1 MKPLMVTDDREALFH
16 VYENFG
22 STLWILLF
30 VPIFSGIC
38 TLTFSCE
45 FRSTHINVILHP
57 HTCLSLL
64 EISKSIRDEI
74 ERE

>member
-16 VYENFG
+16 AYENFD

-38 TLTFSCE
+38 TLTFMW
-45 FRSTHINVILHP
+45 IP
-57 HTCLSLL
+57 
-64 EISKSIRDEI
+64 
-74 ERE
+74 